1 MSMSWVYNLQNVI
14 QCLGALLGMGMGVF
28 LLIRKRTMAGILAL
42 VGFILFSLEP
52 ITRLL
57 LLNVLINLDIG
68 GEAFNYIYPCVTT
81 PAFLLGCIALAAGFF
96 LMLKPDTKP
105 PENNDPSQLV

>member
-14 QCLGALLGMGMGVF
+14 QCFGALLGMGMGVF
-28 LLIRKRTMAGILAL
+28 LMIRKHTLAGILAL
-42 VGFILFSLEP
+42 VGFILFSFEP

-81 PAFLLGCIALAAGFF
+81 PAFLLGCLALAAAFF
-96 LMLKPDTKP
+96 MMLRPDNKP
-105 PENNDPSQLV
+105 PENFDQTL